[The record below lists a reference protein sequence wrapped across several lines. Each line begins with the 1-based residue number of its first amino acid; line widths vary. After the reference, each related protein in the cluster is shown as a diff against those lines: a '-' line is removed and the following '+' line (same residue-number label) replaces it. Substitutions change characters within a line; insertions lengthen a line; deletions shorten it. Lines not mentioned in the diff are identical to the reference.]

1 MSAQKRADHSKN
13 KDDVI
18 TFEQLGIDKLFIDEA
33 DVFKEELEAT
43 ITDCL
48 NKAEHVETIIN
59 TIIHRAKTNRNFNID
74 ELIEMQTELE
84 RIRLNLEY
92 KENAKVS

>member
-1 MSAQKRADHSKN
+1 MERNVLVNRIVRFYFETRLLDESKMS
-13 KDDVI
+13 
-18 TFEQLGIDKLFIDEA
+18 
-33 DVFKEELEAT
+33 KEELEDIIA
-43 ITDCL
+43 DCL